1 MYKTLSA
8 PLVVQ
13 IEATYRCPCK
23 CRHCYNFWR
32 QYADTKTMPSLTVKQ
47 MSRITDQLIGYKIF
61 HAVMTGGE
69 PLVNKRVV
77 FSGIEKLRENNI
89 TVGVNSNLIP
99 LKPQDAK
106 LLKTLGVSGV
116 LTSLL
121 GPDADSHE
129 AITLKPGSFNATIR
143 GIQLLQEA
151 GVPVMV
157 NMVISKASQ
166 HSLRATAK
174 FVKRL
179 GITRFYSTRAACP
192 GNCLNFSD
200 LALSLDE
207 FRAYLKEFHQIGI
220 DEGLKV
226 GVLESYPL
234 CGMKDVDVFTE
245 FTGRMCLAG
254 VTSLTVGADCNIRP
268 CSHLD
273 ETYGNIL
280 TEELTAIWNRM
291 QGWRTGAFLPETCK
305 LCKLLPKCGG
315 GCRMEAKMINGSLNA
330 LDPYSSLEDIQYIL
344 SLNKIREKKQLQPL
358 SSAFQLNPKVRWR
371 DESFGSIVYLGQSS
385 GCFLNRDA
393 TEFVKKLRFGRNYRI
408 CKIVS
413 KYGEGTE
420 EFLQGLCEKKVL
432 ISV

>member
-13 IEATYRCPCK
+13 IEAPYRCPCK

-32 QYADTKTMPSLTVKQ
+32 QYAKTEIMPSLTEKQ
-47 MSRITDQLIGYKIF
+47 MGQISDQLIKHKIF

-207 FRAYLKEFHQIGI
+207 FRAYLKEFHQIGVNQ
-220 DEGLKV
+220 GLKV

-234 CGMKDVDVFTE
+234 CGMKDIDLFTE
-245 FTGRMCLAG
+245 FTGRM
-254 VTSLTVGADCNIRP
+254 
-268 CSHLD
+268 
-273 ETYGNIL
+273 
-280 TEELTAIWNRM
+280 
-291 QGWRTGAFLPETCK
+291 
-305 LCKLLPKCGG
+305 
-315 GCRMEAKMINGSLNA
+315 
-330 LDPYSSLEDIQYIL
+330 
-344 SLNKIREKKQLQPL
+344 
-358 SSAFQLNPKVRWR
+358 
-371 DESFGSIVYLGQSS
+371 
-385 GCFLNRDA
+385 
-393 TEFVKKLRFGRNYRI
+393 
-408 CKIVS
+408 
-413 KYGEGTE
+413 
-420 EFLQGLCEKKVL
+420 
-432 ISV
+432 